1 MKDLLYKIALT
12 LVPKV
17 GAKTARNL
25 ISYCG
30 GVRQVFE
37 SSQKELI
44 RIPGIGKSIAQN
56 IAGKEVFDLA
66 EKEMQFLE
74 NNQVKA
80 LFYLDEAYPYRLK
93 HFSDS
98 PILVYYKG
106 EADLNAH
113 RIVAIVGTRKP
124 SHFGVGICEE
134 LIEMIKPYK
143 VIIVSG
149 LAYGVDITAHRK
161 CLEVGIPTIGVLGH
175 GLNHIYPAQHRRIAE
190 AMTQKGGL
198 LSEYTSGTRPEREYF
213 PMRNRIVAGM
223 CDALIVVETAKKGGS
238 MITAKMANDY
248 NRDVFAVP
256 GRVGDKLSE
265 GCNHLIKTHQAAL
278 LEQAKDIA
286 YVMQWEE
293 KTKPPLLQG
302 QLFFD
307 LTQEEKIIVDL
318 LGNKEAIGIEQL
330 LVSAKMTNSTMAGN
344 LLNLE
349 FKGLVRSL
357 PGKRYI
363 LM

>member
-1 MKDLLYKIALT
+1 MEDLLYKIALT
-12 LVPKV
+12 QVSKV

-37 SSQKELI
+37 ASVKELV
-44 RIPGIGKSIAQN
+44 RIPGIGRSIAQN
-56 IAGKEVFDLA
+56 VKQKKVLQQA
-66 EKEMQFLE
+66 EQEMQFLE
-74 NNQVKA
+74 SNGVKA
-80 LFYLDEAYPYRLK
+80 LFYLDEEYPNRLK
-93 HFSDS
+93 HFDDS
-98 PILVYYKG
+98 PIMLYYKG
-106 EADLNAH
+106 AADLNTQ

-124 SHFGVGICEE
+124 TPYGIGVCEA
-134 LIEMIKPYK
+134 LIEALVPYN
-143 VIIVSG
+143 VLVVSG

-161 CLEVGIPTIGVLGH
+161 CLEVGLSTVGVLGH
-175 GLNHIYPAQHRRIAE
+175 GLKHIYPAQHRRVAE
-190 AMTQKGGL
+190 MMIQSGGL

-213 PMRNRIVAGM
+213 PMRNRIVAGL

-256 GRVGDKLSE
+256 GRVGEKLSE
-265 GCNHLIKTHQAAL
+265 GCNHLIKSHQAAL
-278 LEQAKDIA
+278 LESTKDLA

-293 KTKPPLLQG
+293 KEKKSGKQG

-307 LTQEEKIIVDL
+307 LSEEEKIIVDL
-318 LGNKEAIGIEQL
+318 LENREAVGIEHL
-330 LVSAKMTNSTMAGN
+330 LLSAEMPSSVMAGN

-363 LM
+363 LV